1 MPDPTTKPWYE
12 SLTIWFNVLAILVG
26 IAMQFGF
33 AEHQPA
39 AWTNDVI
46 LLVVTGVNL
55 ALRAFRTNT
64 PIG

>member
-1 MPDPTTKPWYE
+1 VSENKPWYQ
-12 SLTIWFNVLAILVG
+12 SLTIWFNVLGILVG
-26 IAMQFGF
+26 VAMQFGF

-39 AWTNDVI
+39 EWTSEVI

-55 ALRAFRTNT
+55 ALRVFRTNA